1 MTYEEIKQLVQTS
14 DEYDFLRQEKRLGN
28 NLILLGLGGSYAYG
42 TNTENSDIDVR
53 GIATNDIN
61 DILHVGIEK
70 YSFEQFDD
78 ENTDTVIYSFN
89 KMIRLLSEC
98 NPNTIEILGNPK
110 DEYFVLTDIGKEL
123 LDMAPCF
130 LSKRCEKTFTG
141 YANQQLYRL
150 KQKSLCAM
158 TAEEYNEHIVKVL
171 KSMTERFEKQ
181 GLESDALVP
190 TIIGGDIHIL
200 VKSSIDIPAEKL
212 KVYLNELNTTIN
224 DYTKISKRNKKATE
238 HGKINK
244 HAMHL
249 LRLYMMGVDI
259 AKNKEIIT
267 KRVDE
272 HNLLMDVRN
281 GKFSD
286 LNGTPNKDFFDMVEE
301 YERKFEEA
309 LKNTT
314 LPDKPDYE
322 KIYKFVDKV
331 NAQLIQGMLRKKV

>member
-1 MTYEEIKQLVQTS
+1 MTFEEIKKEVETS
-14 DEYDFLRQEKRLGN
+14 ADYSFLKTDSHLGDKI
-28 NLILLGLGGSYAYG
+28 ILLGLGGSYAYG

-53 GIATNDIN
+53 GITANDKN
-61 DILHVGIEK
+61 DILHAGIEK

-78 ENTDTVIYSFN
+78 DNTDTVIYSFN

-98 NPNTIEILGNPK
+98 NPNTIEILGSPR
-110 DEYFVLTDIGKEL
+110 DEYLILTDVGKEL

-158 TAEEYNEHIVKVL
+158 TKEEYNEHIVKVL

-181 GLESDALVP
+181 GLESNALIP

-200 VKSSIDIPAEKL
+200 VKSSVDIPAEKL

-224 DYTKISKRNKKATE
+224 DYTKISKRNKKAAE

-259 AKNKEIIT
+259 AKNKEIVT

-272 HNLLMDVRN
+272 HDLLMDIRN
-281 GKFSD
+281 GKYSD
-286 LNGTPNKDFFDMVEE
+286 ANGTPNQDFFDMVEE

-314 LPDKPDYE
+314 LPDEPDYE

-331 NAQLIQGMLRKKV
+331 NRKLIEE

>member
-1 MTYEEIKQLVQTS
+1 MTFEEIKKIVETS
-14 DEYDFLRQEKRLGN
+14 PEYDFLKTDKHLGDN
-28 NLILLGLGGSYAYG
+28 IILLGLGGSYAYG
-42 TNTENSDIDVR
+42 TNVEGSDIDVR
-53 GIATNDIN
+53 GITMNDKSN
-61 DILHVGIEK
+61 LLHVGIEK
-70 YSFEQFDD
+70 ADFEQFDD
-78 ENTDTVIYSFN
+78 SNTDTVIYSFN
-89 KMIRLLSEC
+89 KMIRLLLEC

-110 DEYFVLTDIGKEL
+110 DEYLLMTDLGEEL
-123 LDMAPCF
+123 LDMAPYF

-158 TAEEYNEHIVKVL
+158 TPEEYNEHIVKVL

-181 GLESDALVP
+181 GLKKGTLTPLV
-190 TIIGGDIHIL
+190 ICGEIHIL
-200 VKSSIDIPAEKL
+200 IRNGIDIPAEKL
-212 KVYLNELNTTIN
+212 KIYLNELHTTIN
-224 DYTKISKRNKKATE
+224 DYNRISKRNKKAAE

-272 HNLLMDVRN
+272 HDLLMDIRN
-281 GKFSD
+281 GKYSD
-286 LNGTPNKDFFDMVEE
+286 KNGTPNEDFFKLVEE

-309 LKNTT
+309 IKTTT
-314 LPDKPDYE
+314 LPEQPNYE
-322 KIYKFVDKV
+322 AVYKYVDKV
-331 NAQLIQGMLRKKV
+331 NKMLINK

>member
-1 MTYEEIKQLVQTS
+1 MTFEEIKKEVETS
-14 DEYDFLRQEKRLGN
+14 ADYSFLKTDSHLGDKI
-28 NLILLGLGGSYAYG
+28 ILLGLGGSYAYG

-53 GIATNDIN
+53 GITANDKN
-61 DILHVGIEK
+61 DILHAGIEK

-78 ENTDTVIYSFN
+78 DDTDTVIYSFN

-98 NPNTIEILGNPK
+98 NPNTIEILGSPR
-110 DEYFVLTDIGKEL
+110 DEYLVITDVGKEL

-158 TAEEYNEHIVKVL
+158 TPEEYNEHIVKVL
-171 KSMTERFEKQ
+171 KTMTERFEKQ
-181 GLESDALVP
+181 GLESDALIP
-190 TIIGGDIHIL
+190 IIIGGDIHVL
-200 VKSSIDIPAEKL
+200 VKNGIDIPAEKL
-212 KVYLNELNTTIN
+212 KIYLNELNTTIN
-224 DYTKISKRNKKATE
+224 DYTKISKRNKKAAE

-259 AKNKEIIT
+259 AKNKEIVT
-267 KRVDE
+267 KRVNE
-272 HNLLMDVRN
+272 HDLLMDIRN

-286 LNGTPNKDFFDMVEE
+286 ANGTPNKDFFDMVEE

-314 LPDKPDYE
+314 LPDEPDYE

-331 NAQLIQGMLRKKV
+331 NRKLIEE

>member
-1 MTYEEIKQLVQTS
+1 MTFEEIKKEVETNS
-14 DEYDFLRQEKRLGN
+14 DYSFLKTDKHLGDN
-28 NLILLGLGGSYAYG
+28 IILLGLGGSYAYG

-53 GIATNDIN
+53 GIAANDKN
-61 DILHVGIEK
+61 DILHAGIEK

-78 ENTDTVIYSFN
+78 DNTDTVIYSFN

-110 DEYFVLTDIGKEL
+110 DEYLIMTDIGNEL
-123 LDMAPCF
+123 LNMAPYF

-158 TAEEYNEHIVKVL
+158 TPEEYNEHIVKIL

-181 GLESDALVP
+181 GLESNALVP
-190 TIIGGDIHIL
+190 VIIGGEIHIL
-200 VKSSIDIPAEKL
+200 VKSGVDIPAEKL

-224 DYTKISKRNKKATE
+224 DYTKISKRNKKAAE

-249 LRLYMMGVDI
+249 VRLYMMGVDI

-272 HNLLMDVRN
+272 HDLLMDIRN
-281 GKFSD
+281 GKYSD
-286 LNGTPNKDFFDMVEE
+286 KNGTPNKDFFDMVEE

-309 LKNTT
+309 LKVTT
-314 LPDKPDYE
+314 LPDEPDYE

-331 NAQLIQGMLRKKV
+331 NKILINK